1 MTLHY
6 KLLPHASRGILQT
19 QETPLL
25 DIDSGF
31 LLSFTLPGAGEY
43 VAILTGQDERE
54 HTLRIGAAPIPIP
67 AHLVK
72 PQLIAVTVLQIK
84 DSKPFK
90 RWICPA
96 IRFASLA
103 AQSKLTIQAVED
115 AAGLR
120 DEVNALTLEM
130 DKLKGENGVLRTELA
145 KKREDLRAE
154 ISADVAGLMDYKK
167 AVALELAKLVEAI
180 NSTNK
185 EIAAIKSEFSL

>member
-6 KLLPHASRGILQT
+6 KLLPHTSRGILHT
-19 QETPLL
+19 QDTPLL

-31 LLSFTLPGAGEY
+31 LLSFDLPEPGEY
-43 VAILTGQDERE
+43 VAVLTAQDGRE
-54 HTLRIGAAPIPIP
+54 HTLRIGAAPIPVP
-67 AHLVK
+67 SHLVK

-84 DSKPFK
+84 DAKPFK

-103 AQSKLTIQAVED
+103 AQNKLTIQAVED
-115 AAGLR
+115 TAGLR

-130 DKLKGENGVLRTELA
+130 DGLKGANDALRTELA

-154 ISADVAGLMDYKK
+154 MSADVAGLMDYKK

-180 NSTNK
+180 NCTNK